1 MRLKCLLM
9 CALAA
14 SVSACVTVPGSN
26 SKADPEIQPERLQA
40 KAPPAAAS
48 AEAERNC
55 PKPVFPQ
62 ESLRAGHKGSVDV
75 AFLIGADGAVAATR
89 IAKSS
94 GFPLLDAAG
103 INAISACRFKPVA
116 GNSKPAPAWFNVTYH
131 FLY

>member
-1 MRLKCLLM
+1 M
-9 CALAA
+9 CALVG
-14 SVSACVTVPGSN
+14 SLSACVTVQ
-26 SKADPEIQPERLQA
+26 DPKSDASSEIQPERLQA

-103 INAISACRFKPVA
+103 INAISKCRFKPVA
-116 GNSKPAPAWFNVTYH
+116 ENSKPAPAWLNVTYN